1 MQLQISKCCL
11 EIPKCLSEDFII
23 HSSITASTFAR
34 EDESKRDKEIYH
46 EHLGIVTS
54 LRSSI
59 KALCKAVLYVHQQ
72 RPHSISLCVL
82 LKVVK
87 EIHDRAG
94 NMRTSLRIQIYFHGS
109 YHSFHDLI
117 QNQIIQLPKLHIHIT
132 SARLST
138 HVY

>member
-11 EIPKCLSEDFII
+11 EIPKCLSDDFII

-34 EDESKRDKEIYH
+34 EEESKRDKGIDH
-46 EHLGIVTS
+46 ENLRIVTC

-59 KALCKAVLYVHQQ
+59 KALCKAVLYIHQQ
-72 RPHSISLCVL
+72 RPHSISLSVL
-82 LKVVK
+82 LRVVK
-87 EIHDRAG
+87 ETHDRFG
-94 NMRTSLRIQIYFHGS
+94 NMRTSLRIQIYFHES

-117 QNQIIQLPKLHIHIT
+117 QNQIIQLPKLHIYIT